1 MTISISTTKARA
13 KRLRQY
19 LASIGASLSH
29 SQSLEAISHEEGYK
43 DWNTY
48 TACMHGQETPA
59 NSDGP
64 FPPVRVGESVTGNF
78 RGSAFKGTVL
88 GLEKTD
94 GGPAQLG
101 PVWRIKIQFD
111 APVELPAPEG
121 LDLTRLRVRQMI
133 NGTGQ
138 SVNLKGRL
146 DGHMQLTLPK

>member
-1 MTISISTTKARA
+1 MTISINTAKARA

-29 SQSLEAISHEEGYK
+29 SQSLEAVSNEEGYR

-48 TACMHGQETPA
+48 AACLQGQSPSTDEG
-59 NSDGP
+59 GP
-64 FPPVRVGESVTGNF
+64 FPPIRVGERVKGLF
-78 RGSAFKGTVL
+78 RGSAFEGTVL

-94 GGPAQLG
+94 GGPPQLE

-133 NGTGQ
+133 NGKGK
-138 SVNLKGRL
+138 SVNLKGRP
-146 DGHMQLTLPK
+146 DGHMHLTLP